1 MDEAIAT
8 ESESPPW
15 NPAPPSPHA
24 PHESED
30 SPIQSVKR
38 ELQEEL
44 EKCATQDSVGETIF
58 SRSWLLSLLV
68 KAVDYVQSGTKNEED
83 DSIDNQHSIDR
94 PPSPR
99 PGPSLGT
106 DGPSTAEQSTLAT
119 NQEGTASTPTSASKR
134 EGEDCGVS
142 HDVSV
147 NRQQGGHACDGSG
160 EGGVALL
167 PSNGGPRP
175 HELDEDIE
183 NDMCKLWDTSVNKVS
198 SLTAQPT
205 HTHTHTHC
213 LLM

>member
-1 MDEAIAT
+1 MMGDEAVAT

-15 NPAPPSPHA
+15 NPAPPSPHET
-24 PHESED
+24 HESEY

-68 KAVDYVQSGTKNEED
+68 KAVDYVQSGTKNAD
-83 DSIDNQHSIDR
+83 GSIGQ
-94 PPSPR
+94 PPSPHSGPSFGSDR
-99 PGPSLGT
+99 PGT
-106 DGPSTAEQSTLAT
+106 AGPSSVTTY
-119 NQEGTASTPTSASKR
+119 QEGTTSTPTSVSKR
-134 EGEDCGVS
+134 EEEDCGVLR
-142 HDVSV
+142 DVAV
-147 NRQQGGHACDGSG
+147 ARQQGAHACDSTG
-160 EGGVALL
+160 ERGVVLL
-167 PSNGGPRP
+167 PSNSGPRP

-198 SLTAQPT
+198 SCNEAY
-205 HTHTHTHC
+205 THTHTHC

>member
-24 PHESED
+24 PHESEN

-68 KAVDYVQSGTKNEED
+68 KAVDYVQSGTKNTD
-83 DSIDNQHSIDR
+83 DSINNQHSMNR
-94 PPSPR
+94 PPSPQ

-106 DGPSTAEQSTLAT
+106 DRPGTAEQSTVAT

-142 HDVSV
+142 GDVSV
-147 NRQQGGHACDGSG
+147 NRQQGRHACDGSG

-198 SLTAQPT
+198 SAY
-205 HTHTHTHC
+205 THTHC